1 VDITIDG
8 PTIVLAG
15 DFDVR
20 STWEVRNAIY
30 EHLDGHDEDV
40 VVDLTD
46 VTSIDVTAL
55 RVLAVAT
62 RRATRSGH
70 HLTLRGCCPAVR
82 RLLHISRLA
91 RAVEVER
98 SAATA

>member
-1 VDITIDG
+1 VEITADG
-8 PTIVLAG
+8 ASLVLAG

-30 EHLDGHDEDV
+30 EHLEGHDEDV

-46 VTSIDVTAL
+46 VTNVDITAL

-62 RRATRSGH
+62 RRATRAGH
-70 HLTLRGCCPAVR
+70 HLTLRGCCPAVLR
-82 RLLHISRLA
+82 MLHISRLA
-91 RAVEVER
+91 RVVELER
-98 SAATA
+98 SAASA